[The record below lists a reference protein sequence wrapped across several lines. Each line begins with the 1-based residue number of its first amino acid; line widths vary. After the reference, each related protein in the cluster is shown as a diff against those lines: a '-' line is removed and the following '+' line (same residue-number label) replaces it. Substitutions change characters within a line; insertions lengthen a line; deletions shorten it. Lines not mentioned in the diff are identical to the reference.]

1 MRPEERAVLLCG
13 AMARGEDIGEIQ
25 SPVFDWAYFFSLCQD
40 EGVLSLAYRSLCKGR
55 AAHPIPEHIR
65 DRFEDSYYTL
75 AAYNTIVYEQ
85 AAQVMSAFQQSRI
98 PVIALKGLFLADRI
112 YASVVLRPM
121 ADIDLLVHTAD
132 IEKAGR
138 VLLALGY
145 AAPGRFMNHQKA
157 KQASPINSIMYKPVD
172 TRYPPIHLHW
182 HLINSTWPLEHW
194 VNAMSM
200 DRVWDRAEA
209 VVVNGSEILCLDI
222 HHQIL
227 YLCHHCLSHALSK
240 LRLFIDILE
249 ALRAYRDRIDWHA
262 LRQEAERSDQL
273 LMVYYVLNAVS
284 MFFGYPIP
292 QLDELRPRHMGL
304 PQRIILLCIRKG
316 MRNYLFSYM
325 TYFFTLRPIEKIRFI
340 ARTLFPS
347 RYVIAHNFSL
357 PVEKVRMSH
366 YAGRIARNLR
376 GFAGL
381 IAAGILSRCLLHA
394 RDGSA

>member
-1 MRPEERAVLLCG
+1 
-13 AMARGEDIGEIQ
+13 
-25 SPVFDWAYFFSLCQD
+25 
-40 EGVLSLAYRSLCKGR
+40 
-55 AAHPIPEHIR
+55 
-65 DRFEDSYYTL
+65 
-75 AAYNTIVYEQ
+75 
-85 AAQVMSAFQQSRI
+85 
-98 PVIALKGLFLADRI
+98 
-112 YASVVLRPM
+112 
-121 ADIDLLVHTAD
+121 
-132 IEKAGR
+132 
-138 VLLALGY
+138 
-145 AAPGRFMNHQKA
+145 
-157 KQASPINSIMYKPVD
+157 
-172 TRYPPIHLHW
+172 
-182 HLINSTWPLEHW
+182 
-194 VNAMSM
+194 
-200 DRVWDRAEA
+200 
-209 VVVNGSEILCLDI
+209 
-222 HHQIL
+222 
-227 YLCHHCLSHALSK
+227 
-240 LRLFIDILE
+240 
-249 ALRAYRDRIDWHA
+249 
-262 LRQEAERSDQL
+262 
-273 LMVYYVLNAVS
+273 YYVLNAVS

>member
-1 MRPEERAVLLCG
+1 MCAGMTE
-13 AMARGEDIGEIQ
+13 GEDIHEIQ
-25 SPVFDWAYFFSLCQD
+25 SPAFDWAYFFSLCRD

-55 AAHPIPEHIR
+55 AAHFVPAHIR
-65 DRFEDSYYTL
+65 EQFEDSYYTL
-75 AAYNTIVYEQ
+75 AAYNTIIYER
-85 AAQVMSAFQQSRI
+85 AAQVLSAFKQDRI
-98 PVIALKGLFLADRI
+98 RVIALKGVFLADRI
-112 YASVVLRPM
+112 YASIVLRPM
-121 ADIDLLVHTAD
+121 ADIDLLVRAAD

-145 AAPGRFMNHQKA
+145 AAPGQFMNYRKT
-157 KQASPINSIMYKPVD
+157 KQASAVNSIMYKPVD

-194 VNAMSM
+194 VSAMSM
-200 DRVWDRAEA
+200 DRVWERAEA
-209 VVVNGSEILCLDI
+209 DVVNGSEILCLDI
-222 HHQIL
+222 HYQIL

-249 ALRAYRDRIDWHA
+249 TLRLYRNRIDWHA

-292 QLDELRPRHMGL
+292 RLDELRPRHMGL
-304 PQRIILLCIRKG
+304 PQRIILGCIRKG
-316 MRNYLFSYM
+316 MRNYLLSYM

-347 RYVIAHNFSL
+347 RYVIAHNLSL
-357 PVEKVRMSH
+357 PVEKVRLSH

-381 IAAGILSRCLLHA
+381 TAAGSCLA
-394 RDGSA
+394 ACFMRATASA